1 MADRPVGRFFGGN
14 QVCFLSFEIF
24 GACPDS
30 DYYGFVFGKAV
41 SGLAELKKNKPSGGA
56 DGLFEGSINN

>member
-24 GACPDS
+24 GACPDPN
-30 DYYGFVFGKAV
+30 YYGSVFGKAV
-41 SGLAELKKNKPSGGA
+41 PGLVELKRNKPSGGLTA
-56 DGLFEGSINN
+56 YLRGV